1 MLRRTTTSIAAT
13 AGALFTAVGALAAEK
28 GHKFPPLQSETYAS
42 QLFWLVLIFVALYL
56 LMSRI
61 ALPRVGAILDARS
74 SRIEDDI
81 AAAKRLKDSSDEALA
96 AYEKSLADARS
107 RAQTLASEV
116 RARQAAAAEAER
128 KALDVRL
135 NAKISEA
142 EKSIAATREAAMAN
156 VRSIAT
162 EAAGAIVERLT
173 GVAPPPGDVAA
184 AVGNAVK
191 R

>member
-13 AGALFTAVGALAAEK
+13 AGALFTAGRALAAEK
-28 GHKFPPLQSETYAS
+28 GHKFPPLQFETYAS

-81 AAAKRLKDSSDEALA
+81 AAAKRLKDSSDAAIA

-116 RARQAAAAEAER
+116 RAKQAAAAEAER

-135 NAKISEA
+135 NAKIAEA

-173 GVAPPPGDVAA
+173 GTAPPPGDVAA